1 MKNKPLIAFL
11 MLLFAQSCVKKLD
24 ERPDNFIAPVN
35 FYKNPADAIAA
46 INAVYDPLSAW
57 GAYER
62 EIYLMTELSTDNM
75 DLSGRN
81 QERAQLDDY
90 LIDASNNVILNTWSN
105 FFNGINRANTV
116 SDRIPQVS
124 SVPSALRL
132 RIEGEAR
139 FLRAFY
145 YFNLVRLF
153 GDVPLIIKETSSLQ
167 GLNVTRNSVSDVY
180 VQIIKDLEF
189 AEQNLPLSYSG
200 ADVGRITKGAAKT
213 LLAKV
218 YLTMAG
224 HPLKDASKYELA
236 GKKAKEV
243 IELQQYNLLSRYED
257 NFAIALK
264 NGKESIFE
272 GQSVA
277 NSLGNDVSRI
287 YTNFAPQPQ
296 NPYGQRAYGGFFP
309 SLELYNSYEVPDARK
324 RLYLT
329 ESYTTPGGAKVTVSR
344 PHINKYI
351 DPAGSENNNSNNWP
365 YLRYA
370 DVLLMY
376 AEAMNETGKP
386 AEAITYIN
394 MIRNRVGLLNTTAS
408 TQGQLRDV
416 IEKER
421 RLELAFEGHRW
432 FDLVRTGKLISTM
445 IAKGKT
451 AIKNFHVLYPIPQRE
466 RDVNPNLTQNAG
478 Y

>member
-1 MKNKPLIAFL
+1 MKQKSLIAFL
-11 MLLFAQSCVKKLD
+11 ILLLAQSCVKKLD
-24 ERPDNFIAPVN
+24 ENPDNFIAPTN
-35 FYKNPADAIAA
+35 FYKNSADALGAV
-46 INAVYDPLSAW
+46 NAVYDALSEW
-57 GAYER
+57 GVYER

-90 LIDASNNVILNTWSN
+90 LIDASNNIILNTWRN
-105 FFNGINRANTV
+105 FYNGINRANTIIA
-116 SDRIPQVS
+116 RIPEVS
-124 SVPSALRL
+124 SVPSALRA
-132 RIEGEAR
+132 RIEGEGR

-153 GDVPLIIKETSSLQ
+153 GEVPLITTETSSLQ
-167 GLNVTRNSVSDVY
+167 GLDVKRNSVSSVY
-180 VQIIKDLEF
+180 EQIIKDLEF
-189 AEQNLPLSYSG
+189 SEQNLPLSYSG
-200 ADVGRITKGAAKT
+200 ADIGRITRGAAKT

-224 HPLKDASKYELA
+224 NPVRDAKNYEQA

-243 IELQQYNLLSRYED
+243 IESQQYILLSRYED
-257 NFAIALK
+257 NFAISLK

-272 GQSVA
+272 GQALA
-277 NSLGNDVSRI
+277 NSLGNDVSRM
-287 YTNFAPQPQ
+287 YTNFAPQQQ

-309 SLELYNSYEVPDARK
+309 SLELYNSYEQLDTRK
-324 RLYLT
+324 KLYLT
-329 ESYTTPGGAKVTVSR
+329 ETYTTPGGVKVTVSR
-344 PHINKYI
+344 PHINKYV

-376 AEAMNETGKP
+376 AEAMNETGNQG
-386 AEAITYIN
+386 EATTYVN
-394 MIRNRVGLLNTTAS
+394 MIRSRAGLRNTTAS
-408 TQGQLRDV
+408 TKDQLVDV

-445 IAKGKT
+445 IAKGKP
-451 AIKNFHVLYPIPQRE
+451 AIKDYHVLYPIPQRE
-466 RDVNPNLTQNAG
+466 LDVNSNLSQNTG

>member
-1 MKNKPLIAFL
+1 MKKKSLIAFL
-11 MLLFAQSCVKKLD
+11 ILLLAQSCVKKLD
-24 ERPDNFIAPVN
+24 ENPDNFIAPKN
-35 FYKNPADAIAA
+35 FYKNSADAIAA
-46 INAVYDPLSAW
+46 VNAVYDPLSNW

-105 FFNGINRANTV
+105 FYSGINRANTV
-116 SDRIPQVS
+116 VGRIPQVN
-124 SVPSALRL
+124 SVPSALRA

-153 GDVPLIIKETSSLQ
+153 GEVPLIITETSSLQ
-167 GLNVTRNSVSDVY
+167 GLDVTRNSVSNVY
-180 VQIIKDLEF
+180 EQIIKDLEF

-200 ADVGRITKGAAKT
+200 ADVGRLTNGAAKT

-224 HPLKDASKYELA
+224 NPLKDASKFELA

-243 IELQQYNLLSRYED
+243 IETQQYNLLSRYED
-257 NFAIALK
+257 NFSIALK

-272 GQSVA
+272 GQALA
-277 NSLGNDVSRI
+277 NSPGNDVSRM

-296 NPYGQRAYGGFFP
+296 NPFGQRAYGGFFP
-309 SLELYNSYEVPDARK
+309 SVELYNSYEDPDTRK
-324 RLYLT
+324 KLYLT
-329 ESYTTPGGAKVTVSR
+329 QTYTTPGGAKITVSR
-344 PHINKYI
+344 PHINKYV

-370 DVLLMY
+370 DAILMY
-376 AEAMNETGKP
+376 AEAMNETGRMT
-386 AEAITYIN
+386 EAITYVN
-394 MIRNRVGLLNTTAS
+394 MIRNRAGLVNTTAS
-408 TQGQLRDV
+408 NQSQLRDV

-432 FDLVRTGKLISTM
+432 FDLVRTGKFISTM
-445 IAKGKT
+445 IANGKT
-451 AIKNFHVLYPIPQRE
+451 AIKDFHVLYPIPQRE
-466 RDVNPNLTQNAG
+466 RDVNPKLTQNTG